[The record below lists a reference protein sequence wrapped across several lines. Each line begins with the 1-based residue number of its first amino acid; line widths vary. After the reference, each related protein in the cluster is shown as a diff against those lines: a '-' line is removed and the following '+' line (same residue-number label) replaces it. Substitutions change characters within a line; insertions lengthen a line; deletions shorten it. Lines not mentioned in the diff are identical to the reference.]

1 MDKGV
6 ELRPVIIGI
15 TGGIGSG
22 KSTVARMLAELGA
35 DLVDADA
42 IAHEVLRR
50 DDVKDAV
57 RSEWGPDI
65 FGLDGEVDREA
76 LARLVF
82 ADGGRIERLE
92 AIVHPPVI
100 DRIRRQLVAS
110 TAPAVVIDAP
120 LLTESKLNE
129 QCDAVV
135 FVEAPEDERRRRM
148 KNRGWPADELRNR
161 GARQQPLIEKR
172 KLSQYVIENG
182 NSLSATQEQVVE
194 FWNENIKR
202 NGKQEE
208 K

>member
-1 MDKGV
+1 M
-6 ELRPVIIGI
+6 RPVIIGI

-22 KSTVARMLAELGA
+22 KSTVARILAELGA
-35 DLVDADA
+35 DIIDADA
-42 IAHEVLRR
+42 IAHEALRR
-50 DDVKDAV
+50 EDVEEAI
-57 RSEWGPDI
+57 RSEWGPDV
-65 FGLDGEVDREA
+65 FGLDGEVDRKA
-76 LARLVF
+76 LAKLVF

-100 DRIRRQLVAS
+100 EQIRRQLAAS

-129 QCDAVV
+129 QCDAVI
-135 FVEAPEDERRRRM
+135 FVDTPEDERHRRM
-148 KNRGWPADELRNR
+148 EHRGWPADELRNR
-161 GARQQPLIEKR
+161 EVLQQPLIEKR
-172 KLSQYVIENG
+172 KQSQYVIENG
-182 NSLSATQEQVVE
+182 TSLSATQKQVVE